1 LREAANH
8 EESCVHIMGGKKIE
22 QPWRPRGIW
31 TVIECQRKLVW
42 PWRRGER
49 SSENLRTRRH
59 GGVGA
64 ASHGEPNRANCA
76 ESHANSSS

>member
-1 LREAANH
+1 
-8 EESCVHIMGGKKIE
+8 
-22 QPWRPRGIW
+22 
-31 TVIECQRKLVW
+31 
-42 PWRRGER
+42 
-49 SSENLRTRRH
+49 LRTRRH